1 MRPLGLRT
9 GRVVLS
15 IRFRLLLL
23 VLGTVFLPA
32 LLVGGRYFQDRGK
45 EIDASIAGLAVTA
58 RNIASNFDAKVQGTI
73 QLHFGLSRASDLAA
87 GDKAACSNF
96 LSEVRAKNPQYTG
109 ILTIAPDGSL
119 FCDSLLSGRTLD
131 LRDRKYF
138 QQALKADGMAV
149 IEPVFGRL
157 TGQAV
162 LQIAYP
168 ARDEAR
174 RLKFV
179 LLASLDLNRLI
190 SEQIRNL
197 PPGVEVVLADRNGMI
212 LDWSPTQTHSDRRG
226 TNIANSELF
235 HLAAGHPG
243 NTKELH
249 PAGGETQVWAVA
261 DTLPISGVNL
271 HVMVG
276 RPKSQLVAA
285 ANRRLAQD
293 ATVLGIVSVLLFAC
307 VSLFAEFGIRAQI
320 ARIAKMAAL
329 LGAGDLSARVAPPYP
344 RGELGS
350 LMLVLNHAAS
360 SLEVQRRDIEDLNAR
375 LQLSQELESIDKQR
389 LDTAVNNMTQGLIL
403 YDASERVVVHNQQFL
418 EMMGMSPDVIR
429 PGCTFRE
436 VLAHRRQTGSL
447 DMGVEEYREAF
458 LRGIAVGDYAPRAIT
473 TPAGRTLQIVGSAIK
488 AGGWVA
494 TVEDITERTRAD
506 ERIAHM
512 AHFDALTD
520 LPNRVLFRERLDHG
534 LRALTPGRQLA
545 VLYIDIDEFK
555 RINDSLGHP
564 VGDEL
569 LKAVANRLRACVAAD
584 DVVARL
590 GGDEFAIIQ
599 TGVNVQADI
608 MDLITRIY
616 HAIREPYECFGHL
629 LTTDA
634 SIGIAV
640 APQDGI
646 DLDHLLKN
654 ADLAMYEAKAD
665 GRRTYR
671 FFEAG
676 MGARAHA
683 LRTLELDLRQAI
695 TDGGFEIVYQPLVGL
710 KDDRVTGCEALL
722 RWRHPVRG
730 MISPAEFI
738 PVAEETGMINAL
750 GEWVL
755 NKACQE
761 AASWPDDIK
770 IAVNV
775 SPVQFRSP
783 AFSLKVAMALA
794 TSGLAAK
801 RLELEITEAVLI
813 RDDDAALAMLYH
825 LRGLGV
831 RIALDDFGTGYS
843 SLSYLQRFPFDKI
856 KIDRAFIKDVAEP
869 DGSASIVQAV
879 VNIAAARA
887 MTTTAEG
894 VETEEQLAALRR
906 LACTEMQGY
915 LFSKPLASVDIRR
928 LLSSGREAIAET
940 A

>member
-1 MRPLGLRT
+1 M
-9 GRVVLS
+9 S
-15 IRFRLLLL
+15 IRIRLLLL

-32 LLVGGRYFQDRGK
+32 LLVGGRYFQDRSK
-45 EIDASIAGLAVTA
+45 EIDAAIAGLAATA
-58 RNIASNFDAKVQGTI
+58 RTIASNVDAKIQGTT
-73 QLHFGLSRASDLAA
+73 QLHFGLSRAGDLAT
-87 GDKAACSNF
+87 GDKAACSSF
-96 LSEVRAKNPQYTG
+96 LSEVREKNPQYTG
-109 ILTIAPDGSL
+109 ILTIAPDGGL
-119 FCDSLLSGRTLD
+119 FCDSLRTGRTLD
-131 LRDRKYF
+131 LRDRQYF
-138 QQALKADGMAV
+138 QQALKSDDTAV
-149 IEPVFGRL
+149 IQPAFGRL

-179 LLASLDLNRLI
+179 LLASLDLNRLMT
-190 SEQIRNL
+190 EQIRNL
-197 PPGVEVVLADRNGMI
+197 PPGAEVVLADRSGMI
-212 LDWSPTQTHSDRRG
+212 LDWSPAQTRADRRG
-226 TNIANSELF
+226 TNIANSDLF
-235 HLAAGHPG
+235 HLAAESPG
-243 NTKELH
+243 ATKELR
-249 PAGGETQVWAVA
+249 AADGEPQVWAVA
-261 DTLPISGVNL
+261 DTHAIGGVNL

-276 RPKSQLVAA
+276 RAKSQLVAA
-285 ANRRLAQD
+285 PNRRLAQD

-320 ARIAKMAAL
+320 ARIARMAAR
-329 LGAGDLSARVAPPYP
+329 LGAGDLAARVLPPYP

-350 LMLVLNHAAS
+350 LMLVLNQAAS
-360 SLEVQRRDIEDLNAR
+360 SLELQRRDNEDLNTR
-375 LQLSQELESIDKQR
+375 LQLSQELETVEKQR
-389 LDTAVNNMTQGLIL
+389 LDTALNNMTLGLIL
-403 YDASERVVVHNQQFL
+403 YDAAERVVVRNQQFL
-418 EMMGMSPDVIR
+418 DMLGLSPDVVKL
-429 PGCTFRE
+429 GCTFRD
-436 VLAHRRQTGSL
+436 VIAHRRETGSL
-447 DMGVEEYREAF
+447 TAEVEEYHALF
-458 LRGIAVGDYAPRAIT
+458 MQGIGAGSHPPLVTTTAV
-473 TPAGRTLQIVGSAIK
+473 GRTLQIVGKAIP
-488 AGGWVA
+488 AGGWVS
-494 TVEDITERTRAD
+494 TVEDITERTRIVT
-506 ERIAHM
+506 RIAHM
-512 AHFDALTD
+512 AHYDALTD

-534 LRALTPGRQLA
+534 LRTLLPGRQLA

-569 LKAVANRLRACVAAD
+569 LKAVAGRLRACVAAD

-599 TGVNVQADI
+599 AGVAGQADT
-608 MDLITRIY
+608 MDLIARIY
-616 HAIREPYECFGHL
+616 HAIREPFECFGHL

-634 SIGIAV
+634 SIGIAL
-640 APQDGI
+640 APQDGTN
-646 DLDHLLKN
+646 LDNLLKN

-671 FFEAG
+671 FFEAD
-676 MGARAHA
+676 MGTRVHA

-695 TDGGFEIVYQPLVGL
+695 ADGGSEFEIVYQPLVNL

-722 RWRHPVRG
+722 RWHHPERG
-730 MISPAEFI
+730 LISPVEFI

-755 NKACQE
+755 SNACQE
-761 AASWPDDIK
+761 AATWPDEIK

-794 TSGLAAK
+794 TSGLPAR

-813 RDDDAALAMLYH
+813 RDDDAALAMLHH

-856 KIDRAFIKDVAEP
+856 KIDRAFIKDVAKP
-869 DGSASIVQAV
+869 GGSASIVQAV

-894 VETEEQLAALRR
+894 VETEEQLQALRR
-906 LACTEMQGY
+906 LECTEMQGY
-915 LFSKPLASVDIRR
+915 LFSKPLAAVDIRR
-928 LLSSGREAIAET
+928 LLSPGEAVA
-940 A
+940 ADVA